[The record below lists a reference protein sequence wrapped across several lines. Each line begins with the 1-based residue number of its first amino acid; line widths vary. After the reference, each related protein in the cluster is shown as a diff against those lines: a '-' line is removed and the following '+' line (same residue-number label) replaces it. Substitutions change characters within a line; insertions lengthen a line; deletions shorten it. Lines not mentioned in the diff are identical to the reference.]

1 MRPIVSAVLIA
12 LALPLAALADTPSH
26 IGAIHAGKPVPAYVT
41 AAVNDPARQADVA
54 KDDHRKIAAVMTFT
68 EVKPGQKVLE
78 LIPGSGYFTR
88 VFSAIV
94 GPRGHVYVLWPNEYS
109 KEDADDTAASSKLA
123 ADPHYANV
131 SVLTQPAAQLSSP
144 AAVDLVFTSQ
154 NYHDYPDAFM
164 GKVDPLALDK
174 QVFAAL
180 KPGGVYVVIDHVA
193 EAGSGLRDTDTL
205 HRIDPAIVKQ
215 QVLAAGFVLDGESDA
230 LHNPADPH
238 TVKVFDP
245 SIRGHTD
252 QFMFRFRKPAK

>member
-1 MRPIVSAVLIA
+1 MRPIVSAVLLA
-12 LALPLAALADTPSH
+12 LALPLAAVAAAPPQA
-26 IGAIHAGKPVPAYVT
+26 GAMHAMTKVPAYVS
-41 AAVNDPARQADVA
+41 AAVNDPARQADA
-54 KDDHRKIAAVMTFT
+54 GKDAQRKVAAVMSFAQ
-68 EVKPGQKVLE
+68 VKPGQKVLE

-94 GPRGHVYVLWPNEYS
+94 GPSGHVFALWPNEYDKVS
-109 KEDADDTAASSKLA
+109 QPDSAQLRTLA
-123 ADPHYANV
+123 TQPHYANI
-131 SVLTQPAAQLSSP
+131 SVLTEPAANLTVP
-144 AAVDLVFTSQ
+144 ASVDLVFTSQ

-164 GKVDPLALDK
+164 GKVDPNVLDK

-215 QVLAAGFVLDGESDA
+215 EVLAAGFVLDGESDV
-230 LHNPADPH
+230 LRNPADTH

-252 QFMFRFRKPAK
+252 QFMLRFRKPAK